1 MKTNTVDRLSSWR
14 QDEAQ
19 GDHQGQWIPA
29 RSEVSATHA
38 WSRTPTEARPGWCL
52 SPRCALCWWLGTSS
66 LGLGVY
72 HDLEVGVGGPPR
84 LPTLLPAG
92 LEEVPRGCRNK
103 TLLPKSGDHVAAL
116 PGAGLWAS
124 GCSHRP
130 PPHPPQEGLL
140 YGDRKAWTSRTA
152 QQAGSGLPGT
162 CMSRLPRPWPP

>member
-1 MKTNTVDRLSSWR
+1 MRPKVTIRASGCLPALR
-14 QDEAQ
+14 FQPPMLGQ
-19 GDHQGQWIPA
+19 GCPL
-29 RSEVSATHA
+29 
-38 WSRTPTEARPGWCL
+38 RPGLAGAYPPDVPSVGGSEPVAWG
-52 SPRCALCWWLGTSS
+52 WG
-66 LGLGVY
+66 Y

-130 PPHPPQEGLL
+130 PPQEGLL
-140 YGDRKAWTSRTA
+140 FGDRKARTSRTA